1 MMHLNKFE
9 AKLFKHG
16 GEEGGTCSHGGIK
29 ADIPSFEVIDLIVKE
44 DVQAK
49 ARELADLIG
58 QSEEVLHYRRAEAK
72 IQGHERV
79 QSLIQAIKKKQK
91 EAVAFEKTF
100 NNPEMVAKI
109 EAEMSALQD
118 ELDGIPIVTE
128 FQQSQSDIN
137 YLLQLVV
144 SIIRDSVA
152 EKLTIEDAAAPE
164 DEDCMD

>member
-1 MMHLNKFE
+1 MIRREYNMMHQNKFE
-9 AKLFKHG
+9 AKLFQHG

-58 QSEEVLHYRRAEAK
+58 QSEEVQHYRRAEAK

-79 QSLIQAIKKKQK
+79 QTLIQEIKKKQK

-109 EAEMSALQD
+109 EEEMSSL
-118 ELDGIPIVTE
+118 
-128 FQQSQSDIN
+128 
-137 YLLQLVV
+137 
-144 SIIRDSVA
+144 
-152 EKLTIEDAAAPE
+152 
-164 DEDCMD
+164 